1 MDSNLD
7 AVSEAVDGLTEESI
21 ALAVAVQ
28 LTNVEYE
35 EEAPPGDTLPEQEQ
49 TILDVVGILQDHG
62 LDLTSEETL
71 RRLGLT
77 VDQFEGPSEDV
88 EVSTNE
94 DVAQERFEDYIDA
107 PEEEFELLAD
117 IGTNPN
123 VTYLGKQPGPNAHQV
138 PGPTS
143 YEEVD
148 MLNVRQKALDDE
160 TVSIVDRDVD
170 LGVGEE
176 SNSSH

>member
-1 MDSNLD
+1 
-7 AVSEAVDGLTEESI
+7 
-21 ALAVAVQ
+21 
-28 LTNVEYE
+28 
-35 EEAPPGDTLPEQEQ
+35 
-49 TILDVVGILQDHG
+49 VGILQDHG